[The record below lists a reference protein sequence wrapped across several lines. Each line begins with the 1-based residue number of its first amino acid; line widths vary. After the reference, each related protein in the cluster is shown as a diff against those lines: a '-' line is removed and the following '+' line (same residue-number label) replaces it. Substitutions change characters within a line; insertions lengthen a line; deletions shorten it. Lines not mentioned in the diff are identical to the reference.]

1 MLRPIHLIPENTKIN
16 FLKYKSI
23 FLLGSFA
30 MVIISLLASLIIGLN
45 FGIDFR
51 GGVLLELRSL
61 NGNANIPE
69 LRKNLEDFNLGEVSI
84 QEFGQPSDALVRIQK
99 QEGDEKSQ
107 DAKLNEV
114 KNILSNSYE
123 IRRTEFVGPT
133 VGDEL
138 KKNGFWAVIVAL
150 VGILLYIWFRFEWQF
165 AVSAILALFHDV
177 IATIGLFAFTG
188 LEFNL
193 STVAAVLTIAGYSV
207 NDTVVVFDRVRENLR
222 KTKSSDQL
230 SIINKSL
237 NETLSRTITTSVTT
251 LLALLAIYFVG
262 GEVIS
267 DFTLAMIW
275 GVMIGTYSSIFVASA
290 FLTFFNLRRTREEEA
305 EDLNYFNNE

>member
-23 FLLGSFA
+23 FLSGSLA
-30 MVIISLLASLIIGLN
+30 MVIISLLASILIGLN

-51 GGVLLELRSL
+51 GGVLLELRSI

>member
-1 MLRPIHLIPENTKIN
+1 MIKPIHLIPEDTQLN
-16 FLKYKSI
+16 FLSFKNVFLGLSI
-23 FLLGSFA
+23 LFVLISFLSA
-30 MVIISLLASLIIGLN
+30 WIIGLN

-51 GGVLLELRSL
+51 GGVLLELRSK
-61 NGNANIPE
+61 NGIANISE
-69 LRKNLEDFNLGEVSI
+69 LRSSLKKFNLGEVTI
-84 QEFGQPSDALVRIQK
+84 QEFGKPSDALVRIQK

-107 DAKLNEV
+107 DTKINKV
-114 KNILSNSYE
+114 KEDLTLKYE

-133 VGDEL
+133 VGEEL
-138 KKNGFWAVIVAL
+138 KRNGFWAVVVAL
-150 VGILLYIWFRFEWQF
+150 FGILLYIWFRFEWQF
-165 AVSAILALFHDV
+165 ALSAILALFHDV
-177 IATIGLFAFTG
+177 ITTIGLFVFTG

-222 KTKSSDQL
+222 KSKSIDQS

-237 NETLSRTITTSVTT
+237 NDTLSRTITTSVTT

-290 FLTFFNLRRTREEEA
+290 FLTFFNLRRTREEEK

>member
-1 MLRPIHLIPENTKIN
+1 MLKPIHLIPENTSIN
-16 FLKYKSI
+16 FLSLKSI
-23 FLLGSFA
+23 FLSVSLIVVLIS
-30 MVIISLLASLIIGLN
+30 IISSWIIGLN

-51 GGVLLELRSL
+51 GGVLLELRSK
-61 NGNANIPE
+61 NGFANISE
-69 LRKNLEDFNLGEVSI
+69 LRSKLSEFDLGEVSI
-84 QEFGQPSDALVRIQK
+84 QEFGKPTDVLVRIQK
-99 QEGDEKSQ
+99 QDGDEKSQ
-107 DAKLNEV
+107 DAKFNQV
-114 KNILSNSYE
+114 KEMLSGNFE

-133 VGDEL
+133 VGEEL
-138 KKNGFWAVIVAL
+138 KRNGFWSVVVAL
-150 VGILLYIWFRFEWQF
+150 FGILLYIWFRFEWQF
-165 AVSAILALFHDV
+165 ALSAILALFHDV
-177 IATIGLFAFTG
+177 IATIGLFVFTG

-222 KTKSSDQL
+222 KSKSAEQS

-237 NETLSRTITTSVTT
+237 NETLGRTITTSLTT

-275 GVMIGTYSSIFVASA
+275 GVLIGTYSSIFVASA
-290 FLTFFNLRRTREEEA
+290 FLTFFNLKRTSIEEEN
-305 EDLNYFNNE
+305 LNSFNDE

>member
-16 FLKYKSI
+16 FLRNKSI
-23 FLLGSFA
+23 FLSGSLA
-30 MVIISLLASLIIGLN
+30 MVIIRLLASFIIGLN

-51 GGVLLELRSL
+51 GGVLLELRSI
-61 NGNANIPE
+61 NGNANISE

>member
-16 FLKYKSI
+16 FLKNKSI
-23 FLLGSFA
+23 FLLCSLA
-30 MVIISLLASLIIGLN
+30 MVIISLLASIIIGLN

-51 GGVLLELRSL
+51 GGVLLELRSI
-61 NGNANIPE
+61 NGYANISE

>member
-1 MLRPIHLIPENTKIN
+1 MFKPIHLIPENTSIN
-16 FLKYKSI
+16 FLSLKSI
-23 FLLGSFA
+23 FLSVSLIVVLIS
-30 MVIISLLASLIIGLN
+30 IISSWIIGLN

-51 GGVLLELRSL
+51 GGVLLELRSK
-61 NGNANIPE
+61 NGFANISE
-69 LRKNLEDFNLGEVSI
+69 LRSKLSEFDLGEVSI
-84 QEFGQPSDALVRIQK
+84 QEFGKPTDVLVRIQK
-99 QEGDEKSQ
+99 QDGDEKSQ
-107 DAKLNEV
+107 DAKFNQV
-114 KNILSNSYE
+114 KEMLSGNFE

-133 VGDEL
+133 VGEEL
-138 KKNGFWAVIVAL
+138 KRNGFWSVVVAL
-150 VGILLYIWFRFEWQF
+150 FGILLYIWFRFEWQF
-165 AVSAILALFHDV
+165 ALSAILALFHDV
-177 IATIGLFAFTG
+177 IATIGLFVFTG

-222 KTKSSDQL
+222 KSKSAEQL

-237 NETLSRTITTSVTT
+237 NETLGRTITTSLTT

-275 GVMIGTYSSIFVASA
+275 GVLIGTYSSIFVASA
-290 FLTFFNLRRTREEEA
+290 FLTFFNLKRTSIEEEN
-305 EDLNYFNNE
+305 LNSFNDE

>member
-1 MLRPIHLIPENTKIN
+1 MFKPIHLIPENTSLN
-16 FLKYKSI
+16 FLSLKSI
-23 FLLGSFA
+23 FLS
-30 MVIISLLASLIIGLN
+30 ISLFVVLISLIASWIIGLN

-51 GGVLLELRSL
+51 GGVLLELRSK
-61 NGNANIPE
+61 NGFANISE
-69 LRKNLEDFNLGEVSI
+69 LRSKLNRFDLGEVSI
-84 QEFGQPSDALVRIQK
+84 QEFGKPTDALIRIQK
-99 QEGDEKSQ
+99 QDGDEKSQ
-107 DAKLNEV
+107 DAKLNKV
-114 KNILSNSYE
+114 KEMLVINYE

-133 VGDEL
+133 VGEEL
-138 KKNGFWAVIVAL
+138 KRNGFWAVVVAL
-150 VGILLYIWFRFEWQF
+150 FGILMYIWFRFEWQF
-165 AVSAILALFHDV
+165 ALSAILALFHDV
-177 IATIGLFAFTG
+177 IATIGLFVFTG

-222 KTKSSDQL
+222 KSKSDEQL

-237 NETLSRTITTSVTT
+237 NETLGRTITTSLTT

-275 GVMIGTYSSIFVASA
+275 GVLIGTYSSIFVASA
-290 FLTFFNLRRTREEEA
+290 FLTFFNLRRTSVEEE
-305 EDLNYFNNE
+305 ENLSSFNNE

>member
-1 MLRPIHLIPENTKIN
+1 MIKPIHLIPEDTKLN
-16 FLKYKSI
+16 FLSFKNVFLGLSI
-23 FLLGSFA
+23 LFVL
-30 MVIISLLASLIIGLN
+30 ISILSTWIIGLN

-51 GGVLLELRSL
+51 GGVLLELRSK
-61 NGNANIPE
+61 NGIANISE
-69 LRKNLEDFNLGEVSI
+69 LRSSLDKFNLGEVTI
-84 QEFGQPSDALVRIQK
+84 QEFGKPSDALVRIQK

-107 DAKLNEV
+107 DAKINKV
-114 KNILSNSYE
+114 KEDLILKYD

-133 VGDEL
+133 VGEEL
-138 KKNGFWAVIVAL
+138 KRNGFWAVLVAL
-150 VGILLYIWFRFEWQF
+150 FGILLYIWFRFEWQF
-165 AVSAILALFHDV
+165 ALSAILALFHDV
-177 IATIGLFAFTG
+177 ITTIGLFVFTG

-222 KTKSSDQL
+222 KSKSIDQS

-237 NETLSRTITTSVTT
+237 NDTLSRTITTSVTT

-290 FLTFFNLRRTREEEA
+290 FLTFFNLRRTREEEK

>member
-23 FLLGSFA
+23 FLLGSLA
-30 MVIISLLASLIIGLN
+30 MVIISLLASFIIGLN

-51 GGVLLELRSL
+51 GGVLLELRSI
-61 NGNANIPE
+61 NGNANISE

-138 KKNGFWAVIVAL
+138 KRNGFWAVIVSL

-193 STVAAVLTIAGYSV
+193 STVAAVLTIAGYSI
-207 NDTVVVFDRVRENLR
+207 NDTVVIFDRVRENLR
-222 KTKSSDQL
+222 KYSDIKIYEL
-230 SIINKSL
+230 TNISI
-237 NETLSRTITTSVTT
+237 NETLSRTIITSVTT
-251 LLALLAIYFVG
+251 LLALLSIYLFG
-262 GEVIS
+262 GEILKGFS
-267 DFTLAMIW
+267 LAMIL
-275 GVMIGTYSSIFVASA
+275 GVIFGTYSSIYIANPILVALNVSQ
-290 FLTFFNLRRTREEEA
+290 RTIVKEEK
-305 EDLNYFNNE
+305 D

>member
-1 MLRPIHLIPENTKIN
+1 MIKPIHLIPEDTKLN
-16 FLKYKSI
+16 FLLFKNV
-23 FLLGSFA
+23 FLSLSVLVVLISFLSTW
-30 MVIISLLASLIIGLN
+30 VIGLN

-51 GGVLLELRSL
+51 GGVLLEIRSKNGIANISELRSSL
-61 NGNANIPE
+61 D
-69 LRKNLEDFNLGEVSI
+69 KFNLGEVTI
-84 QEFGQPSDALVRIQK
+84 QEFGRPGDALVRIQK
-99 QEGDEKSQ
+99 QEGDEKNQ
-107 DAKLNEV
+107 DTKINKV
-114 KNILSNSYE
+114 KENLTLKYE

-133 VGDEL
+133 VGEEL
-138 KKNGFWAVIVAL
+138 KRNGFWAVVVAL
-150 VGILLYIWFRFEWQF
+150 FGILLYIWFRFEWQF
-165 AVSAILALFHDV
+165 ALSAILALFHDV
-177 IATIGLFAFTG
+177 ITTIGLFVFTG

-193 STVAAVLTIAGYSV
+193 STVAAVLTIAGYSI

-222 KTKSSDQL
+222 KSKSVDQS

-290 FLTFFNLRRTREEEA
+290 ILTFFNLRRTREEEK

>member
-1 MLRPIHLIPENTKIN
+1 MFKPIHLIPENTSIN
-16 FLKYKSI
+16 FLSLKSI
-23 FLLGSFA
+23 FLSVSLIVVLIS
-30 MVIISLLASLIIGLN
+30 IISSWIIGLN

-51 GGVLLELRSL
+51 GGVLLELRSK
-61 NGNANIPE
+61 NGFANISE
-69 LRKNLEDFNLGEVSI
+69 LRSKLSEFDLGEVSI
-84 QEFGQPSDALVRIQK
+84 QEFGKPTDVLVRIQK
-99 QEGDEKSQ
+99 QDGDEKSQ
-107 DAKLNEV
+107 DAKFNQV
-114 KNILSNSYE
+114 KEMLSGNFE

-133 VGDEL
+133 VGEEL
-138 KKNGFWAVIVAL
+138 KRNGFWSVVVAL
-150 VGILLYIWFRFEWQF
+150 FGILLYIWFRFEWQF
-165 AVSAILALFHDV
+165 ALSAILALFHDV
-177 IATIGLFAFTG
+177 IATIGLFVFTG

-222 KTKSSDQL
+222 KSKSAEQS

-237 NETLSRTITTSVTT
+237 NETLGRTITTSLTT

-275 GVMIGTYSSIFVASA
+275 GVLIGTYSSIFVASA
-290 FLTFFNLRRTREEEA
+290 FLTFFNLKRTSIEEEN
-305 EDLNYFNNE
+305 LNSFNDE

>member
-1 MLRPIHLIPENTKIN
+1 MFKPIHLIPENTSIN
-16 FLKYKSI
+16 FLSLKSI
-23 FLLGSFA
+23 FFSISL
-30 MVIISLLASLIIGLN
+30 MVVLISIISSWIIGLN

-51 GGVLLELRSL
+51 GGVLLELRSK
-61 NGNANIPE
+61 NGFANISE
-69 LRKNLEDFNLGEVSI
+69 LRSKLSEFDLGEVSI
-84 QEFGQPSDALVRIQK
+84 QEFGKPTDVLVRIQK
-99 QEGDEKSQ
+99 QDGDEKSQ
-107 DAKLNEV
+107 DAKFNQV
-114 KNILSNSYE
+114 KEMLSGNFE

-133 VGDEL
+133 VGEEL
-138 KKNGFWAVIVAL
+138 KRNGFWAVVVAL
-150 VGILLYIWFRFEWQF
+150 FGILLYIWFRFEWQF
-165 AVSAILALFHDV
+165 ALSAILALFHDV
-177 IATIGLFAFTG
+177 IATIGLFVFTG

-222 KTKSSDQL
+222 KSKSAEQL

-237 NETLSRTITTSVTT
+237 NETLGRTITTSLTT

-275 GVMIGTYSSIFVASA
+275 GVLIGTYSSIFIASA
-290 FLTFFNLRRTREEEA
+290 FLTFFNLRRTSIEEEN
-305 EDLNYFNNE
+305 LNSFNDE

>member
-1 MLRPIHLIPENTKIN
+1 MCIRDR
-16 FLKYKSI
+16 F
-23 FLLGSFA
+23 
-30 MVIISLLASLIIGLN
+30 IIGLN

-51 GGVLLELRSL
+51 GGVLLELRSI
-61 NGNANIPE
+61 NGNANISE
-69 LRKNLEDFNLGEVSI
+69 LRKSLEDFNLGEVSI

>member
-1 MLRPIHLIPENTKIN
+1 MFKPIHLIPENTSIN
-16 FLKYKSI
+16 FLNLKLI
-23 FLLGSFA
+23 FLS
-30 MVIISLLASLIIGLN
+30 ISLFVVLISLIASWIIGLN

-51 GGVLLELRSL
+51 GGVLLELRSK
-61 NGNANIPE
+61 NGFANISE
-69 LRKNLEDFNLGEVSI
+69 LRSKLNRFDLGEVSI
-84 QEFGQPSDALVRIQK
+84 QEFGKPTDALIRIQK
-99 QEGDEKSQ
+99 QDGDEKSQ
-107 DAKLNEV
+107 DAKLNKV
-114 KNILSNSYE
+114 KEMLSINYE

-133 VGDEL
+133 VGEEL
-138 KKNGFWAVIVAL
+138 KRNGFWAVVVAL
-150 VGILLYIWFRFEWQF
+150 FGILMYIWFRFEWQF
-165 AVSAILALFHDV
+165 ALSAILALFHDV
-177 IATIGLFAFTG
+177 IATIGLFVFTG

-222 KTKSSDQL
+222 KSKSAEQL

-237 NETLSRTITTSVTT
+237 NETLGRTITTSLTT

-275 GVMIGTYSSIFVASA
+275 GVLIGTYSSIFVASA
-290 FLTFFNLRRTREEEA
+290 FLAFFNLRRTSVEEE
-305 EDLNYFNNE
+305 ENLSSFNNE

>member
-1 MLRPIHLIPENTKIN
+1 MFKPIHLIPENTSIN
-16 FLKYKSI
+16 FLSLKSI
-23 FLLGSFA
+23 FLS
-30 MVIISLLASLIIGLN
+30 ISLFVVLISLIASWIIGLN

-51 GGVLLELRSL
+51 GGVLLELRSK
-61 NGNANIPE
+61 NGFANISE
-69 LRKNLEDFNLGEVSI
+69 LRSKLNRFDLGEVSI
-84 QEFGQPSDALVRIQK
+84 QEFGKPTDALIRIQK
-99 QEGDEKSQ
+99 QDGDEKSQ
-107 DAKLNEV
+107 DAKLNKV
-114 KNILSNSYE
+114 KEMLVINYE

-133 VGDEL
+133 VGEEL
-138 KKNGFWAVIVAL
+138 KRNGFWAVVVAL
-150 VGILLYIWFRFEWQF
+150 FGILMYIWFRFEWQF
-165 AVSAILALFHDV
+165 ALSAILALFHDV
-177 IATIGLFAFTG
+177 IATIGLFVFTG

-222 KTKSSDQL
+222 KSKSAEQL

-237 NETLSRTITTSVTT
+237 NETLGRTITTSLTT

-275 GVMIGTYSSIFVASA
+275 GVLIGTYSSIFVASA
-290 FLTFFNLRRTREEEA
+290 FLTFFNLRRTSVEEE
-305 EDLNYFNNE
+305 ENLSSFNNE

>member
-51 GGVLLELRSL
+51 GGVLLELRSI
-61 NGNANIPE
+61 NGNANISE

>member
-1 MLRPIHLIPENTKIN
+1 MFKPIHLIPENTSIN
-16 FLKYKSI
+16 FLSLKSI
-23 FLLGSFA
+23 FLSVSLIVVLIS
-30 MVIISLLASLIIGLN
+30 IISSWIIGLN

-51 GGVLLELRSL
+51 GGVLLELRSK
-61 NGNANIPE
+61 NGFANISE
-69 LRKNLEDFNLGEVSI
+69 LRSKLSEFDLGEVSI
-84 QEFGQPSDALVRIQK
+84 QEFGKPTDVLVRIQK
-99 QEGDEKSQ
+99 QDGDEKSQ
-107 DAKLNEV
+107 DAKFNQV
-114 KNILSNSYE
+114 KEMLSGNFE

-133 VGDEL
+133 VGEEL
-138 KKNGFWAVIVAL
+138 KRNGFWAVVVAL
-150 VGILLYIWFRFEWQF
+150 FGILLYIWFRFEWQF
-165 AVSAILALFHDV
+165 ALSAILALFHDV
-177 IATIGLFAFTG
+177 IATIGLFVFTG

-222 KTKSSDQL
+222 KSKSAEQS

-237 NETLSRTITTSVTT
+237 NETLGRTITTSLTT

-275 GVMIGTYSSIFVASA
+275 GVLIGTYSSIFVASA
-290 FLTFFNLRRTREEEA
+290 FLTFFNLKRTSIEEEN
-305 EDLNYFNNE
+305 LNSFNDE

>member
-1 MLRPIHLIPENTKIN
+1 MFKPIHLIPENTSIN
-16 FLKYKSI
+16 FLSLKSI
-23 FLLGSFA
+23 FLS
-30 MVIISLLASLIIGLN
+30 ISLIVVLISMISSWIIGLN

-51 GGVLLELRSL
+51 GGVLLELRSK
-61 NGNANIPE
+61 NGFANISE
-69 LRKNLEDFNLGEVSI
+69 LRSKLSEFDLGEVSI
-84 QEFGQPSDALVRIQK
+84 QEFGKPTDVLVRIQK
-99 QEGDEKSQ
+99 QDGDEKSQ
-107 DAKLNEV
+107 DAKFNQV
-114 KNILSNSYE
+114 KEMLSGNFE

-133 VGDEL
+133 VGEEL
-138 KKNGFWAVIVAL
+138 KRNGFWSVVVAL
-150 VGILLYIWFRFEWQF
+150 FGILLYIWFRFEWQF
-165 AVSAILALFHDV
+165 ALSAILALFHDV
-177 IATIGLFAFTG
+177 IATIGLFVFTG

-222 KTKSSDQL
+222 KSKSAEQS

-237 NETLSRTITTSVTT
+237 NETLGRTITTSLTT

-275 GVMIGTYSSIFVASA
+275 GVLIGTYSSIFIASA
-290 FLTFFNLRRTREEEA
+290 FLTFFNLRRTSIEEEN
-305 EDLNYFNNE
+305 LNSFNDE

>member
-1 MLRPIHLIPENTKIN
+1 
-16 FLKYKSI
+16 
-23 FLLGSFA
+23 
-30 MVIISLLASLIIGLN
+30 MVIISLLASFIIGLN

-51 GGVLLELRSL
+51 GGVLLELRSI
-61 NGNANIPE
+61 NGNANISE

-267 DFTLAMIW
+267 DFTLAMILSL
-275 GVMIGTYSSIFVASA
+275 IHI
-290 FLTFFNLRRTREEEA
+290 
-305 EDLNYFNNE
+305 

>member
-23 FLLGSFA
+23 FLLGSLA
-30 MVIISLLASLIIGLN
+30 MVIISLLASFIIGLN

-51 GGVLLELRSL
+51 GGVLLELRSI
-61 NGNANIPE
+61 NGNANISE

-150 VGILLYIWFRFEWQF
+150 VGILLYIGLDSNGSLLFLQF
-165 AVSAILALFHDV
+165 WHCSMMLL
-177 IATIGLFAFTG
+177 
-188 LEFNL
+188 
-193 STVAAVLTIAGYSV
+193 
-207 NDTVVVFDRVRENLR
+207 
-222 KTKSSDQL
+222 QL
-230 SIINKSL
+230 
-237 NETLSRTITTSVTT
+237 
-251 LLALLAIYFVG
+251 
-262 GEVIS
+262 
-267 DFTLAMIW
+267 
-275 GVMIGTYSSIFVASA
+275 
-290 FLTFFNLRRTREEEA
+290 
-305 EDLNYFNNE
+305 

>member
-1 MLRPIHLIPENTKIN
+1 MLKPIHLIPENTSIN
-16 FLKYKSI
+16 FLSLKSI
-23 FLLGSFA
+23 FLSVSLIVVLIS
-30 MVIISLLASLIIGLN
+30 IISSWIIGLN

-51 GGVLLELRSL
+51 GGVLLELRSK
-61 NGNANIPE
+61 NGFANISE
-69 LRKNLEDFNLGEVSI
+69 LRSKLSEFDLGEVSI
-84 QEFGQPSDALVRIQK
+84 QEFGKPTDVLVRIQK
-99 QEGDEKSQ
+99 QDGDEKSQ
-107 DAKLNEV
+107 DAKFNQV
-114 KNILSNSYE
+114 KEMLSGNFE

-133 VGDEL
+133 VGEEL
-138 KKNGFWAVIVAL
+138 KRNGFWSVVVAL
-150 VGILLYIWFRFEWQF
+150 FGILLYIWFRFEWQF
-165 AVSAILALFHDV
+165 ALSAILALFHDV
-177 IATIGLFAFTG
+177 IATIGLFVFTG

-222 KTKSSDQL
+222 KSKSAEQL

-237 NETLSRTITTSVTT
+237 NETLGRTITTSLTT

-275 GVMIGTYSSIFVASA
+275 GVLIGTYSSIFVASA
-290 FLTFFNLRRTREEEA
+290 FLTFFNLKRTSIEEEN
-305 EDLNYFNNE
+305 LNSFNDE